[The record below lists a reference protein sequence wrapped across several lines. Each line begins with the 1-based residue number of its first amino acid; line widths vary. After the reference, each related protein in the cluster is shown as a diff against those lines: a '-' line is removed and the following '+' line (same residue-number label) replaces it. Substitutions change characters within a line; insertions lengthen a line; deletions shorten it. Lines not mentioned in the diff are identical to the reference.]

1 MRILPLRP
9 VLDRLNSQYRSAI
22 ELPSV
27 RTPSQIKKFY
37 EPIMDTDGLDI
48 MDERVSF
55 RPQPSFELP
64 DFGKKAKVT
73 GAQVGSAVHEL
84 MQRIPLDGRPSMAV
98 LRSALAQV
106 QADEAVKKQIQLPKI
121 ASFFET
127 DLGRLLIENSDRVR
141 REAPF
146 AMLKRDEAS
155 GQEFVLRG
163 ILDGYLLFEDRIILF
178 DYKTD
183 KYKDSSELIA
193 RYRGQLDLYAQA
205 LSRSYG
211 ISQIEK
217 YLILLG
223 GEQLQ
228 VVKVD

>member
-1 MRILPLRP
+1 M
-9 VLDRLNSQYRSAI
+9 
-22 ELPSV
+22 
-27 RTPSQIKKFY
+27 
-37 EPIMDTDGLDI
+37 
-48 MDERVSF
+48 
-55 RPQPSFELP
+55 P

-84 MQRIPLDGRPSMAV
+84 MQRIPLDSRPSMAV

-106 QADEAVKKQIQLPKI
+106 QADEAVKKQIQLSKI

-146 AMLKRDEAS
+146 AMLKRDGAS

-193 RYRGQLDLYAQA
+193 LYHGQLDLYAQA

-228 VVKVD
+228 VVRVD

>member
-1 MRILPLRP
+1 
-9 VLDRLNSQYRSAI
+9 
-22 ELPSV
+22 
-27 RTPSQIKKFY
+27 
-37 EPIMDTDGLDI
+37 
-48 MDERVSF
+48 
-55 RPQPSFELP
+55 
-64 DFGKKAKVT
+64 
-73 GAQVGSAVHEL
+73 
-84 MQRIPLDGRPSMAV
+84 MAV

-127 DLGRLLIENSDRVR
+127 DLGRLLIENSDRVH

-146 AMLKRDEAS
+146 AMLKRDGAI
-155 GQEFVLRG
+155 GQDFVLRG

-193 RYRGQLDLYAQA
+193 RYHGQLDLYAQA
-205 LSRSYG
+205 LSHSYG

>member
-1 MRILPLRP
+1 M
-9 VLDRLNSQYRSAI
+9 
-22 ELPSV
+22 
-27 RTPSQIKKFY
+27 
-37 EPIMDTDGLDI
+37 
-48 MDERVSF
+48 
-55 RPQPSFELP
+55 
-64 DFGKKAKVT
+64 
-73 GAQVGSAVHEL
+73 
-84 MQRIPLDGRPSMAV
+84 
-98 LRSALAQV
+98 
-106 QADEAVKKQIQLPKI
+106 
-121 ASFFET
+121 
-127 DLGRLLIENSDRVR
+127 IENSDRVR

-146 AMLKRDEAS
+146 AMLKRDDDS

-193 RYRGQLDLYAQA
+193 RYHGQLDLYAQA
-205 LSRSYG
+205 LSHSYG

-228 VVKVD
+228 VLKVD

>member
-1 MRILPLRP
+1 M
-9 VLDRLNSQYRSAI
+9 
-22 ELPSV
+22 
-27 RTPSQIKKFY
+27 
-37 EPIMDTDGLDI
+37 
-48 MDERVSF
+48 
-55 RPQPSFELP
+55 
-64 DFGKKAKVT
+64 
-73 GAQVGSAVHEL
+73 
-84 MQRIPLDGRPSMAV
+84 
-98 LRSALAQV
+98 
-106 QADEAVKKQIQLPKI
+106 
-121 ASFFET
+121 
-127 DLGRLLIENSDRVR
+127 IENSDRVR

-146 AMLKRDEAS
+146 AMLKRDEIS

-193 RYRGQLDLYAQA
+193 RYCGQLDLYAQA

-228 VVKVD
+228 VVKVN